1 MLGSTLTVTL
11 DGSGGTAR
19 VCSLINQDAN
29 SSEYLNRGA
38 TDEVVVKVRHLRE
51 SAKVGELY
59 PVERHN
65 ILFRHVVFAT
75 PTTTEKFREVS
86 FTIRNR
92 PDDAAVD
99 VVNLAEAMS
108 FWTVKANA
116 NNEKLVAWEV

>member
-19 VCSLINQDAN
+19 VCNLINQDAY
-29 SSEYLNRGA
+29 SSEYLNRSA
-38 TDEVVVKVRHLRE
+38 TDEVRVKVRHQQE
-51 SAKVGELY
+51 SAKPGELY
-59 PVERHN
+59 RMERHN
-65 ILFRHVVFAT
+65 ILFTQVVFAT
-75 PTTTEKFREVS
+75 PTATEKFREVS

-92 PDDAAVD
+92 ADDTAAD

-116 NNEKLVAWEV
+116 NNEKLIAWEV